1 MTTIKIYGDSVLT
14 SVCSQ
19 VADVVDVEHIIDELW
34 TKVKEVNGAGLS
46 ANQIGYNVSVAVIN
60 NVDEDN
66 EFVIINPEIL
76 ETYGDEV
83 ELREGCLSIPGV
95 AGHVKRHLSIKLKYM
110 DEKGKV
116 QEGFFVGNTAHI
128 IQHEIEH
135 LNGKLYIDNYGT
147 IRRNSMIKK
156 HKKALKRAKGA

>member
-1 MTTIKIYGDSVLT
+1 MTAIKVYGESVLT
-14 SVCSQ
+14 SACNQ
-19 VADVVDVEHIIDELW
+19 VTDVSEVKNIIEELW
-34 TKVKEVNGAGLS
+34 KKVKEVNGAGLS
-46 ANQIGYNVSVAVIN
+46 ANQLGYDVSVAVIN

-76 ETYGDEV
+76 ETYGDAV
-83 ELREGCLSIPGV
+83 ELHEGCLSIPGV
-95 AGHVKRHLSIKLKYM
+95 AGYVKRYLSIKIKYM
-110 DEKGKV
+110 DDNGKV
-116 QEGFFVGNTAHI
+116 QEGFFVGNSAHI